1 MLSRLGQ
8 SSIFAGGRSLY
19 ETLRQQDDDE
29 DSDNPD
35 DLEAGVGMSA
45 AHQDEELEGPNDYE
59 LRPPRDLTASQ
70 YSQTETRQS
79 LFGSGPRSRSGGSSR
94 LNYMS
99 AQLPELDTEAEEVP
113 ASLLVERTGPG
124 IREPYR
130 DNIRGAKLPAHS
142 TVRQGGPVRSTGH
155 AHWVDP
161 EPLRRRGEQVGT
173 QEEVHQARMG
183 LIDPKQRALWK
194 WANVASLDNF
204 LHDVWRYFHS
214 TRDWGAD
221 ISLLGVS
228 VLCWQWHLQHMSS
241 SLSEYDVR
249 QQSMTT
255 RCWRVN
261 CVIGHRLLSLGLP
274 SSFSTA

>member
-59 LRPPRDLTASQ
+59 LRPPLDLTSSR
-70 YSQTETRQS
+70 YSQTEPRQS
-79 LFGSGPRSRSGGSSR
+79 LFGNGPRSRSGGSSR

-99 AQLPELDTEAEEVP
+99 AQLPELGTEAEEVP

-130 DNIRGAKLPAHS
+130 DNVRGTKLPSHS
-142 TVRQGGPVRSTGH
+142 TVRQGGQVRSIAH
-155 AHWVDP
+155 AHWAES
-161 EPLRRRGEQVGT
+161 EPARRRGEQVRT
-173 QEEVHQARMG
+173 QEEIHQARMG

-194 WANVASLDNF
+194 WANVESLDNF
-204 LHDVWRYFHS
+204 LHDVWRYFHIVQG
-214 TRDWGAD
+214 T
-221 ISLLGVS
+221 GVLTL
-228 VLCWQWHLQHMSS
+228 V
-241 SLSEYDVR
+241 
-249 QQSMTT
+249 
-255 RCWRVN
+255 
-261 CVIGHRLLSLGLP
+261 
-274 SSFSTA
+274 